1 MKEKVLMRHLGRA
14 ILAAVWLAGLA
25 GCEPG
30 LYFPGPSAV
39 GWTGSPQGSGAGGAG
54 EALRSYDVGGVGHP
68 DFFLYADA
76 SGRVNRLG
84 YDTEGKGRAGTVV
97 DLDAIPMSRC
107 RHLVIILDGFGY
119 EVVRKFYDEG
129 GLRMFYPPSRVIAPY
144 PTLTDTGLEDVFG
157 YVPCVGY
164 EAAYFDRRANQ
175 MEGGMGRYLSG
186 ASMPYDRLL
195 QYRANVAWDGIS
207 YVKPWFVFDRELNHA
222 AAHFNENLTQEF
234 IAYFVS
240 SAGVS
245 TVEGAEGQRRCLA
258 SVEELINQVLWQTH
272 GMVKITMFADHGH
285 SYTMSKQIPFD
296 EYLKGKGWRTG
307 ESLTAARDVVWV
319 RFGLLT
325 YAAFNTHE
333 PAALAADLTGC
344 AGVDLASYAEGEAVV
359 VRSADGGKATVRR
372 KGERYLYE
380 TAAGDPLKFKEVL
393 AKLMPDGEGYYAADE
408 MFRVSADAEYPAAL
422 ERIWRGHFGLVEN
435 PADVLV
441 SLKDGY
447 YSGAGGFVG
456 MVQVASTHG
465 SLNRRN
471 TTTFVMSTAGPLPEL
486 MRSAEVRV
494 HLGELV
500 GGKWPMGR

>member
-1 MKEKVLMRHLGRA
+1 MGRIGMM
-14 ILAAVWLAGLA
+14 ILAALSLAALA
-25 GCEPG
+25 GCGPAD
-30 LYFPGPSAV
+30 LHFPAQATAGGA
-39 GWTGSPQGSGAGGAG
+39 SGAG
-54 EALRSYDVGGVGHP
+54 ETLRSYDVGGVGHP

-119 EVVRKFYDEG
+119 EVVKKYYDEG

-164 EAAYFDRRANQ
+164 EAAYFDRRANRL
-175 MEGGMGRYLSG
+175 EGGTGRYLSG
-186 ASMPYDRLL
+186 ESMPYDRLL
-195 QYRANVAWDGIS
+195 QYRANVMWDGIS
-207 YVKPWFVFDRELNHA
+207 YVKPWFVFDRELNRA
-222 AAHFNENLTQEF
+222 AAHFNDNLTQEF

-240 SAGVS
+240 SAAVS
-245 TVEGAEGQRRCLA
+245 TVEGAEGQRKCLA
-258 SVEELINQVLWQTH
+258 SVESLINQVLWQTH
-272 GMVKITMFADHGH
+272 GMVKVTMLADHGH
-285 SYTMSKQIPFD
+285 SYKMSKLIPFD
-296 EYLKGKGWRTG
+296 EYLKGKGWRTA
-307 ESLTAARDVVWV
+307 ESLTAPRDVVWV

-333 PAALAADLTGC
+333 PAALAGDLVNC
-344 AGVDLASYAEGEAVV
+344 AGVDLASYAAGEAVV
-359 VRSADGGKATVRR
+359 VLSADGGKATVRR
-372 KGERYLYE
+372 MGERYSYE
-380 TAAGDPLKFKEVL
+380 ATAGDPLKFKEIL
-393 AKLMPDGEGYYAADE
+393 AKLKPDAQRYYAAEE
-408 MFRVSADAEYPAAL
+408 MFRASADAEYPAAL

-465 SLNRRN
+465 SLNRKN

-486 MRSAEVRV
+486 MRSAEVRGA
-494 HLGELV
+494 LGTVV
-500 GGKWPMGR
+500 GGKWPMGK